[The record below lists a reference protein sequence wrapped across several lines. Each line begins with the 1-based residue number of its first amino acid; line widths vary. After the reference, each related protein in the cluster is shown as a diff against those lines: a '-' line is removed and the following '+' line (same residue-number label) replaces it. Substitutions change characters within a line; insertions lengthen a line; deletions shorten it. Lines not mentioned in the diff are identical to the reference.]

1 VRQNCQNSK
10 LRNIYFRLIHND
22 FFTREKTK
30 KYKMVDSD
38 ECERCNESETT
49 RHLMWECPHVKIIWN
64 SYNRI
69 MLLTKNKDDPV
80 KTYQDIF
87 KSCNRPSTNIFKLQT
102 IKSLIQ
108 IIRPKNW
115 TEENVFAMFKE
126 IIDIERYN
134 YKLKRKEDK
143 FRSKWTHIINAINM
157 INCT

>member
-1 VRQNCQNSK
+1 
-10 LRNIYFRLIHND
+10 
-22 FFTREKTK
+22 
-30 KYKMVDSD
+30 M
-38 ECERCNESETT
+38 
-49 RHLMWECPHVKIIWN
+49 
-64 SYNRI
+64 
-69 MLLTKNKDDPV
+69 

-87 KSCNRPSTNIFKLQT
+87 KPCNRPSTNIIKLQT

-143 FRSKWTHIINAINM
+143 FKSKWTHIINALNM